1 MSSPATPNLADVIE
15 RYRKLE
21 SALVYDVL
29 DSMGL
34 PHQQLSLEIQPLD
47 PDMVLAGEAF
57 TTKSTVS
64 EAGPLVTTDR
74 LQLDSSRYRMLDEMY
89 QGCVLVEDV
98 GNDPV
103 SGGLGENMGLSVR
116 VKGCVGVVCDGGTRD
131 KKALIKAGFPVFSRF
146 SSATFSRD
154 RRRHLDYQIP
164 LRISGHLTRWVT
176 VNPGDFI
183 AGDSDGILVVPRE
196 LTVEVLEYAERVQ
209 EIEEE
214 QRRRLNAGERREE
227 VYKIDRYAHCRTLS
241 GDEIVR
247 YTRVARP

>member
-1 MSSPATPNLADVIE
+1 MTRPPDYGAPLPDVIE

-21 SALVYDVL
+21 TALVYDCL
-29 DSMGL
+29 DTMGL

-47 PDMVLAGEAF
+47 PDMVVAGPAF
-57 TTKSTVS
+57 TTKATVS
-64 EAGPLVTTDR
+64 EAGRKVKTER
-74 LQLDSSRYRMLDEMY
+74 IQVDSSRYRMLDELY

-131 KKALIKAGFPVFSRF
+131 KKALIRAGFAVFSRF

-164 LRISGHLTRWVT
+164 LRISGHLTKWVT

-183 AGDSDGILVVPRE
+183 FGDSDGIIVIPAE
-196 LTVEVLEYAERVQ
+196 LTVEVLEAAEKVQ

-214 QRRRLNAGERREE
+214 QRRRLNAGEARSE
-227 VYKIDRYAHCRTLS
+227 VYKIDRYAHCRRLT

-247 YTRVARP
+247 YTS